1 MQKRYNPFN
10 IISPFID
17 QFWIICYLLIF
28 WRPNIFDICLHFFD
42 IYLCV
47 FFMMC
52 NCLEKYDDIIY
63 LPTYQ
68 ICFFHD
74 NKCLIDVAWLPF
86 LNQNMLFFPLFR
98 LFFQICEGQ
107 RVGHICLIT
116 SFVISSKMQKIA
128 RENISTCTNDRI
140 IFLTKVLCMLLVVA
154 TL

>member
-1 MQKRYNPFN
+1 MNY
-10 IISPFID
+10 
-17 QFWIICYLLIF
+17 YV
-28 WRPNIFDICLHFFD
+28 ICLFFRVRIFSIFVYIFL

-74 NKCLIDVAWLPF
+74 NKYLIDMAWLPF

-128 RENISTCTNDRI
+128 RENISMCTNDRI
-140 IFLTKVLCMLLVVA
+140 IFLTKVLCMLHLCRNYK
-154 TL
+154 